1 MRSMRALNKA
11 ERSRI
16 EQTIRAAETTTAG
29 EIYVV
34 VAREADPFHLIPV
47 LWAAIFALLLPWPL
61 FLLTTLSAGTIL
73 VTQVVAFVVVASIGS
88 LERIRHAL
96 VPPSLAASAARN
108 AAINQ
113 FMAHG
118 IHLTEQRTGIL
129 IYVALYDRRVEVVA
143 DVGIHRCVSQA
154 DLDKLAD
161 DVIQAARNDQ
171 LADGLATAVK
181 DAGDLLARHFPPSP
195 VDRNELPDRVVEI

>member
-1 MRSMRALNKA
+1 MRSVRALSEA

-16 EQTIRAAETTTAG
+16 EQAIRAAETTTAG

-34 VAREADPFHLIPV
+34 VAREADPFYLIPV

-61 FLLTTLSAGTIL
+61 FLVTTFSAGTIL
-73 VTQVVAFVVVASIGS
+73 VAQVVAFVVAASIGS
-88 LERIRHAL
+88 LERIRHIL
-96 VPPSLAASAARN
+96 VPPSLAASAARS

-129 IYVALYDRRVEVVA
+129 IYVALYDRRVEIVA
-143 DVGIHRCVSQA
+143 DVGIHRRVIQA

-171 LADGLATAVK
+171 LADGLAAAVQ
-181 DAGDLLARHFPPSP
+181 DAGDLLAKHFPPSP
-195 VDRNELPDRVVEI
+195 MDRNELPDRVVEI